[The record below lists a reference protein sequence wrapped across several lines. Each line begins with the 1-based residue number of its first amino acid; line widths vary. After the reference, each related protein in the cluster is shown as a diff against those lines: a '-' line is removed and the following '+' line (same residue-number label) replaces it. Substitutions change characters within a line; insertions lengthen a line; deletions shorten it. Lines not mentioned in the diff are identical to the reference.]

1 MDGVKVTI
9 GSEEKLLDAIFN
21 DYVKTKYF
29 VRNVNKGNTSQKLN
43 ALEISETWEMLLM
56 FLFFKGKVTQLA
68 FYVSLPSFNIN
79 YSTSTNLTIKQWS

>member
-9 GSEEKLLDAIFN
+9 GSEEKLLDAIFS

-43 ALEISETWEMLLM
+43 ALEISET
-56 FLFFKGKVTQLA
+56 
-68 FYVSLPSFNIN
+68 
-79 YSTSTNLTIKQWS
+79 